1 MGWCGVA
8 DLNLNSS
15 SHVGI
20 SFAESAGEIVA
31 TVTPASVGAAPTSH
45 THAQAD
51 ITNLVSDLAGK
62 ADSSHTHDAGDVT
75 TGVLDAGRIP
85 SLSTSKLTTGTL
97 GVERG
102 GTGLS
107 TLTLDSFLVGNATSA
122 VKLRTPA
129 QVLGDIGA
137 APSAHSHIISDVTGL
152 QGALDGKAASS
163 HTHAAGDITSGTFDA
178 ARIPNLSANKITSD
192 TLNIARIPTGTTSST
207 VALGNHSHDLD
218 DLANVT
224 ITSNS
229 SGELLKWSGTAWVNN
244 TLAEAGIAAASHSHS
259 MGDITG
265 LSAAL
270 SGKADTSHSHVAGDV
285 TSGVF
290 DAGRIPSLDASKIGS
305 GTLDIARIPTGSSSS
320 TVALGNHG
328 HNLNDLGDVNITTPS
343 SGQVLS
349 YDGSSWKNTSASGVS
364 WGSITG
370 TLSSQTDLN
379 SALNGKAAAAHS
391 HAAGDI
397 TSGTLDAARI
407 PNLNANKITAGTL
420 DIGRIPTGVTS
431 STVALGDH
439 AHNIAD
445 LSGVSM
451 GSPASGNLLRYNGST
466 WGAADL
472 ATAGVAAA
480 SHSHAIGDVTG
491 LQGALDGKA
500 ASSHTHAAG
509 DITSGTLDAAR
520 VPNLSTSKLT
530 SGTLEVARGGTGLST
545 LTSGRYLVGN
555 GTSAV
560 TLRTSSDVLT
570 DIGAAPKL
578 SGKTETGAT
587 YTFVLGDAD
596 NVVVGNSASAQTF
609 TLPTYASVAFP
620 TWSQI
625 AVVQR
630 GSGKVTIT
638 GASGVTVNGTSAGS
652 AGVPDQ
658 YKSVIA
664 LKVDTNVWI
673 VLGGS

>member
-129 QVLGDIGA
+129 QVL
-137 APSAHSHIISDVTGL
+137 
-152 QGALDGKAASS
+152 
-163 HTHAAGDITSGTFDA
+163 
-178 ARIPNLSANKITSD
+178 
-192 TLNIARIPTGTTSST
+192 
-207 VALGNHSHDLD
+207 
-218 DLANVT
+218 
-224 ITSNS
+224 
-229 SGELLKWSGTAWVNN
+229 
-244 TLAEAGIAAASHSHS
+244 
-259 MGDITG
+259 
-265 LSAAL
+265 
-270 SGKADTSHSHVAGDV
+270 
-285 TSGVF
+285 
-290 DAGRIPSLDASKIGS
+290 
-305 GTLDIARIPTGSSSS
+305 
-320 TVALGNHG
+320 
-328 HNLNDLGDVNITTPS
+328 
-343 SGQVLS
+343 
-349 YDGSSWKNTSASGVS
+349 
-364 WGSITG
+364 
-370 TLSSQTDLN
+370 
-379 SALNGKAAAAHS
+379 
-391 HAAGDI
+391 
-397 TSGTLDAARI
+397 
-407 PNLNANKITAGTL
+407 
-420 DIGRIPTGVTS
+420 
-431 STVALGDH
+431 
-439 AHNIAD
+439 
-445 LSGVSM
+445 
-451 GSPASGNLLRYNGST
+451 
-466 WGAADL
+466 
-472 ATAGVAAA
+472 
-480 SHSHAIGDVTG
+480 
-491 LQGALDGKA
+491 
-500 ASSHTHAAG
+500 
-509 DITSGTLDAAR
+509 
-520 VPNLSTSKLT
+520 
-530 SGTLEVARGGTGLST
+530 
-545 LTSGRYLVGN
+545 
-555 GTSAV
+555 
-560 TLRTSSDVLT
+560 T

-609 TLPTYASVAFP
+609 TLPTDASVAFP